1 MKTHKRDIRLFAN
14 AGMAFPACHSN
25 AKLLDTD
32 KSVWK
37 TTGDNDKVTC
47 KKCLYIVNKKD

>member
-1 MKTHKRDIRLFAN
+1 MKIHKRDSMLFNN
-14 AGMAFPACHSN
+14 AGMAYPTCQSN
-25 AKLLDTD
+25 TQLLDTD
-32 KSVWK
+32 KSAWK